1 MGYLLLKEK
10 NKGGGGSYFTRTL
23 NTTKVKRLSTCKH
36 WKANLEKRKK
46 GKETVE
52 EKPKARERDRISCDF
67 GILPKKQESTWELN
81 AAS

>member
-1 MGYLLLKEK
+1 M
-10 NKGGGGSYFTRTL
+10 
-23 NTTKVKRLSTCKH
+23 
-36 WKANLEKRKK
+36 EKRKK

-81 AAS
+81 AARVPHFAYGTNTK